1 MSEILDTLT
10 SDGNSRLAKSARA
23 KLQPR
28 DKKGRWVPYG
38 AKLVADV
45 RLPNGKVVRVEGRSA
60 GGTATSKG
68 QLNNIRLYVGKG
80 YEDSGIEPDT
90 ILEVDPKNGELVSTI
105 KLDRDYLEKHGVD
118 PDATADLP
126 EDLADQPQNLEDM
139 NPQPATEEDKR
150 LAGGLTEDE
159 DAPLRAEREK
169 EPVAKL
175 APAVAEK
182 ATKVED
188 ILDKMKPKPTWER
201 PIQPGAKF
209 RPGIRQYGGPWDDS
223 DYWDNPDGSVVK
235 VPYGT
240 TNQKNGEVWDGMEN
254 WAKGLNDRI
263 FMPPPGSDLQI
274 NSEPYIINFTDEL
287 VDDILDGKEIDLDN
301 VIAKAKA
308 FDAIDT
314 KEKTA
319 EQLVEGDVIQFSSGK
334 EGIVRKI
341 SAKPGTQGSQLDV
354 VVEDENGKRVTL
366 STDTAQK
373 VNVVSKPDKSKFK
386 KKPTPPRT
394 KPSES
399 KETSKPTEPAKAPE
413 APEAEAPETPE
424 ETSGEKKQRLL
435 DFKPPSEAAKDDGE
449 LIERPEG
456 MSDEVARTNKGDFQA
471 ALDEDGKPLEIF
483 DKDGKAVL
491 AQDGDEVLAEILDKV
506 PNAKVNDKGEI
517 VIERSKFTDPDGT
530 EYTLTSKISRTNG
543 GSFMLGFEI
552 DMPDGS
558 KKELWHY
565 DVRDSYEAIFGK
577 KNGIFALTDQ
587 LAGRVNPKESKL
599 DLQTYFEP
607 GTLAKRL
614 DFLSAEK
621 MRTVTRNKLVQK
633 LEKAKGLPDTNRKK
647 QAEIAR
653 AEYHLRKFDTEF
665 NGDADLYTEWAK
677 SQTARFMTLEQWMDR
692 QTSGNA
698 VKFNYSEGQL
708 ANVLRS
714 STDSI
719 YESLV
724 EGKSDDVAFRLQA
737 LANNL
742 PSWARNEQT
751 AQLLLDKIRQNYK
764 KRYPKENSR
773 VLGALTT
780 NAWKA
785 LWDSNEDTFFEKP
798 HVSYD
803 GKVLKEGDIVEFLNN
818 DDKVSIGRIRKILQT
833 ETATPN
839 ADGKYDYKDY
849 VTVEYLDNKGNIT
862 SEAIETRSRSLV
874 FVAEGT
880 GTDADKDAMTTYTPW
895 IKGDEKVLKRLGEA
909 KKPPINSDGLPVAD
923 KTKVV
928 PIDEIDDTDTVPD
941 LPNDE
946 MNIDNASVGS
956 PFINK
961 NGEIVGD
968 IVAKKPAK
976 DKNGNPVFAVLY
988 KDLDGDLKKTVVKR
1002 GEVRKLKK

>member
-45 RLPNGKVVRVEGRSA
+45 RLPDGTVVRVEGRSA
-60 GGTATSKG
+60 GGTATNKG

-80 YEDSGIEPDT
+80 YEEYGIDPDT

-139 NPQPATEEDKR
+139 NPQPATEEDKQ
-150 LAGGLTEDE
+150 LAGGLAEDE

-175 APAVAEK
+175 APAVAEQQLSK
-182 ATKVED
+182 EEVGEV
-188 ILDKMKPKPTWER
+188 LDVKER
-201 PIQPGAKF
+201 DF
-209 RPGIRQYGGPWDDS
+209 RPF
-223 DYWDNPDGSVVK
+223 DGSGGK
-235 VPYGT
+235 P
-240 TNQKNGEVWDGMEN
+240 
-254 WAKGLNDRI
+254 
-263 FMPPPGSDLQI
+263 
-274 NSEPYIINFTDEL
+274 EPLYRTLTDEMI
-287 VDDILDGKEIDLDN
+287 DDILDGEEIDLDN

-308 FDAIDT
+308 FDAVDT

-319 EQLVEGDVIQFSSGK
+319 EQLVEGDVVQFSSGK
-334 EGIVRKI
+334 QGIVRKI
-341 SAKPGTQGSQLDV
+341 SQKPGTQGSQLDV
-354 VVEDENGKRVTL
+354 VVEDETGKRATL
-366 STDTAQK
+366 TANTSEK
-373 VNVVSKPDKSKFK
+373 VNIVSKPDKSKFK
-386 KKPTPPRT
+386 KKATPPRT
-394 KPSES
+394 KPSDS
-399 KETSKPTEPAKAPE
+399 KETAKPTEPAKAPE
-413 APEAEAPETPE
+413 APEAEAPETPK
-424 ETSGEKKQRLL
+424 ETSDEKKQRLL

-530 EYTLTSKISRTNG
+530 EYTLTSKITRTNG

-773 VLGALTT
+773 VLAALTT
-780 NAWKA
+780 NAWKS

-818 DDKVSIGRIRKILQT
+818 DDKVSIGRVRKILQT

-928 PIDEIDDTDTVPD
+928 PIDEIDDAEVVPD

-946 MNIDNASVGS
+946 MNIDTASVGS
-956 PFINK
+956 PFISK
-961 NGEIVGD
+961 NGEIIGD
-968 IVAKKPAK
+968 IVEKKPAK
-976 DKNGNPVFAVLY
+976 DKNGNPIFVVVI
-988 KDLDGDLKKTVVKR
+988 KDLDGDLKKATVKR

>member
-1 MSEILDTLT
+1 MSEIFEPLT
-10 SDGNSRLAKSARA
+10 SDGNSRLARSARA
-23 KLQPR
+23 RLQPR

-45 RLPNGKVVRVEGRSA
+45 RLPDGTVVRVEGRSA
-60 GGTATSKG
+60 GGTATRKG
-68 QLNNIRLYVGKG
+68 ELNNIRLYVGKG
-80 YEDSGIEPDT
+80 YEDSGIDPDT

-105 KLDRDYLEKHGVD
+105 KLDRDYLEKHGID

-139 NPQPATEEDKR
+139 NPQPATEEDKQ
-150 LAGGLTEDE
+150 LAGGLAEDE

-175 APAVAEK
+175 APAVAEQQLSK
-182 ATKVED
+182 EELEDVVSPDAVESDAED
-188 ILDKMKPKPTWER
+188 IIAREA
-201 PIQPGAKF
+201 I
-209 RPGIRQYGGPWDDS
+209 DS
-223 DYWDNPDGSVVK
+223 
-235 VPYGT
+235 
-240 TNQKNGEVWDGMEN
+240 
-254 WAKGLNDRI
+254 A
-263 FMPPPGSDLQI
+263 
-274 NSEPYIINFTDEL
+274 
-287 VDDILDGKEIDLDN
+287 VDDILDGEEIDLDN

-308 FDAIDT
+308 FESVDT

-319 EQLVEGDVIQFSSGK
+319 EQLVEGDVVQFASGK
-334 EGIVRKI
+334 EAVVRKI
-341 SAKPGTQGSQLDV
+341 SQKPGTQGSQLSV
-354 VVEDENGKRVTL
+354 VVEDEKGERATL
-366 STDTAQK
+366 TANNSDK
-373 VNVVSKPDKSKFK
+373 VNIVSKPDKAKFK

-399 KETSKPTEPAKAPE
+399 KEAPKPTEPAKAPE
-413 APEAEAPETPE
+413 APEADAPETPE

-435 DFKPPSEAAKDDGE
+435 DFKPPSEAAKDDGGA
-449 LIERPEG
+449 IERPEG
-456 MSDEVARTNKGDFQA
+456 MSDEVARTSKGGFQA

-491 AQDGDEVLAEILDKV
+491 AQDGDEVLAEILAKV
-506 PNAKVNDKGEI
+506 PNAKVNDNGEI
-517 VIERSKFTDPDGT
+517 VIERSEFTDPDGT
-530 EYTLTSKISRTNG
+530 EYTLTSKITRTNG

-587 LAGRVNPKESKL
+587 LAGRVNPKEGKL

-614 DFLSAEK
+614 DFFSAEK
-621 MRTVTRNKLVQK
+621 MRKVSRDSLVKK
-633 LEKAKGLPDTNRKK
+633 LEKAKGLPDTDRKK

-677 SQTARFMTLEQWMDR
+677 SQNARFMTLEQWMDR

-724 EGKSDDVAFRLQA
+724 EGKSDDVSFRLQA

-751 AQLLLDKIRQNYK
+751 AQLLIDKIRENYK
-764 KRYPKENSR
+764 KRYPKENAR

-780 NAWKA
+780 NAWKS
-785 LWDSNEDTFFEKP
+785 LWDSNEDTMFEKP

-818 DDKVSIGRIRKILQT
+818 DDKVSIGRVRKILQT

-839 ADGKYDYKDY
+839 EDGKYDYKDY

-880 GTDADKDAMTTYTPW
+880 GTDEDKDAMTTYTPW
-895 IKGDEKVLKRLGEA
+895 IRGEEKVLSRLGEA

-946 MNIDNASVGS
+946 MNIDNASIGS

-968 IVAKKPAK
+968 IVEKKSAK
-976 DKNGNPVFAVLY
+976 DKNGNPVFVVVY
-988 KDLDGDLKKTVVKR
+988 KDLDGDLKKTNVKR
-1002 GEVRKLKK
+1002 GEIRKLKK

>member
-1 MSEILDTLT
+1 MSEILETLT

-45 RLPNGKVVRVEGRSA
+45 RLPDGTVVRVEGRSA

-126 EDLADQPQNLEDM
+126 EDLADQPQNLDDM
-139 NPQPATEEDKR
+139 NPQPATEEDKQ
-150 LAGGLTEDE
+150 LAGGLAEDE

-175 APAVAEK
+175 APAVAEQQLSK
-182 ATKVED
+182 EEVGEV
-188 ILDKMKPKPTWER
+188 LDVSER
-201 PIQPGAKF
+201 KFQPF
-209 RPGIRQYGGPWDDS
+209 
-223 DYWDNPDGSVVK
+223 DGSGGK
-235 VPYGT
+235 P
-240 TNQKNGEVWDGMEN
+240 
-254 WAKGLNDRI
+254 
-263 FMPPPGSDLQI
+263 
-274 NSEPYIINFTDEL
+274 EPLYRNLTDEV
-287 VDDILDGKEIDLDN
+287 VDDILDGEEIDLDN

-308 FDAIDT
+308 FESVDT

-319 EQLVEGDVIQFSSGK
+319 EQLVEGDVVQFASGK
-334 EGIVRKI
+334 QGIIRKL
-341 SAKPGTQGSQLDV
+341 SQKPGSQGSQLDV
-354 VVEDENGKRVTL
+354 VVEDETGKRATLTAKTSDKVT
-366 STDTAQK
+366 
-373 VNVVSKPDKSKFK
+373 VVSKPDKAKFK
-386 KKPTPPRT
+386 KKATPPRT
-394 KPSES
+394 KPSDS
-399 KETSKPTEPAKAPE
+399 KETPKPIEPAKAPE

-449 LIERPEG
+449 LIERPED
-456 MSDEVARTNKGDFQA
+456 MSDEVARKNKGDFQA

-530 EYTLTSKISRTNG
+530 EYTLTSKITRTNG

-724 EGKSDDVAFRLQA
+724 EGKAADVSFRLQA

-751 AQLLLDKIRQNYK
+751 AQRLLDKIRENYK
-764 KRYPKENSR
+764 KRYPKENAR
-773 VLGALTT
+773 VLSALTT

-818 DDKVSIGRIRKILQT
+818 DDKVSIGRVRRILQT

-839 ADGKYDYKDY
+839 EDGKYDYKDY

-862 SEAIETRSRSLV
+862 SEAVETRSRSLV

-928 PIDEIDDTDTVPD
+928 PIDEIDDTETVPD

-946 MNIDNASVGS
+946 MNIDTASVGS
-956 PFINK
+956 PFISK
-961 NGEIVGD
+961 NGEIIGD
-968 IVAKKPAK
+968 IVEKKPAK
-976 DKNGNPVFAVLY
+976 DKNGNPIFVVVI
-988 KDLDGDLKKTVVKR
+988 KDLDGDLKKATVKR

>member
-1 MSEILDTLT
+1 MSEIFEPLL

-23 KLQPR
+23 RLQPR
-28 DKKGRWVPYG
+28 DDNGRWVPYG
-38 AKLVADV
+38 AKVVADLE
-45 RLPNGKVVRVEGRSA
+45 LPDGTIVQIEGRSA
-60 GGTATSKG
+60 GGTATKKG
-68 QLNNIRLYVGKG
+68 QINNIRLLVGKG
-80 YEDSGIEPDT
+80 YEEYGIEPNT
-90 ILEVDPKNGELVSTI
+90 ILEIDPKNGSLATGI
-105 KLDRDYLEKHGVD
+105 KLDRDYLLKHGID
-118 PDATADLP
+118 PDAKADLP
-126 EDLADQPQNLEDM
+126 EDLADQPQTLEQM
-139 NPQPATEEDKR
+139 KPQPANELDKE
-150 LAGGLTEDE
+150 LAGGLAEDE

-175 APAVAEK
+175 APAVAEQQLSK
-182 ATKVED
+182 EELEDVVSPDAVESDAED
-188 ILDKMKPKPTWER
+188 IVSREA
-201 PIQPGAKF
+201 I
-209 RPGIRQYGGPWDDS
+209 DS
-223 DYWDNPDGSVVK
+223 
-235 VPYGT
+235 
-240 TNQKNGEVWDGMEN
+240 
-254 WAKGLNDRI
+254 A
-263 FMPPPGSDLQI
+263 
-274 NSEPYIINFTDEL
+274 
-287 VDDILDGKEIDLDN
+287 VDDILDGKEVDLDN

-308 FDAIDT
+308 FDSVDT
-314 KEKTA
+314 KEKTV

-334 EGIVRKI
+334 EGIVRKL
-341 SAKPGTQGSQLDV
+341 SLKPGSQGSAVDV
-354 VVEDENGKRVTL
+354 VVEDETGKRATL
-366 STDTAQK
+366 SAANTEK
-373 VNVVSKPDKSKFK
+373 VKVVSKPNKAKFK
-386 KKPTPPRT
+386 KKPTAPRT
-394 KPSES
+394 KPSEA

-413 APEAEAPETPE
+413 APESDAPETPE
-424 ETSGEKKQRLL
+424 AEAPKGPSDFEKKEKLL
-435 DFKPPSEAAKDDGE
+435 DFKPPSAAAKDNGKA
-449 LIERPEG
+449 IERPEG
-456 MSDEVARTNKGDFQA
+456 MSDEVARGSKSGFSA
-471 ALDEDGKPLEIF
+471 ELDENGKPLAIF
-483 DKDGKAVL
+483 DKDGKSVL
-491 AQDGDEVLAEILDKV
+491 AQDGDEILAEILDKV
-506 PNAKVNDKGEI
+506 PDAKVNDKGEI

-530 EYTLTSKISRTNG
+530 EYGLTSKITRTNG
-543 GSFMLGFEI
+543 GAFMLGFEI

-587 LAGRVNPKESKL
+587 LAGRVNPKEGKL

-614 DFLSAEK
+614 DFFSAEK
-621 MRTVTRNKLVQK
+621 MRTVTRDSLVKK

-665 NGDADLYTEWAK
+665 NGDPNLYTEWAK
-677 SQTARFMTLEQWMDR
+677 SQNARFMTLEQWMDR

-724 EGKSDDVAFRLQA
+724 EGKADDVAFRLQA

-742 PSWARNEQT
+742 PSWARNEET
-751 AQLLLDKIRQNYK
+751 AQSLVNKIRENYK
-764 KRYPKENSR
+764 KRYPDENAR

-785 LWDSNEDTFFEKP
+785 LWDSNEDIMFEKP

-818 DDKVSIGRIRKILQT
+818 DDKVSIGRVRKILQT

-839 ADGKYDYKDY
+839 EDGKYDYKDY

-862 SEAIETRSRSLV
+862 SEAVETRSRSLV

-895 IKGDEKVLKRLGEA
+895 IKGDEKVVKRLGEA
-909 KKPPINSDGLPVAD
+909 KKPLINSDGLPVAD

-946 MNIDNASVGS
+946 MNIDTVSVGS

-968 IVAKKPAK
+968 IVDKKAAK
-976 DKNGNPVFAVLY
+976 DKNGNPVFIVVY
-988 KDLDGDLKKTVVKR
+988 KDLDGDLKKTNVKR